1 MRILAFMGS
10 PRVHGLNAQLIDSAL
25 NGVVESGAEAKR
37 YDLIK
42 CNIKY
47 CIGCFKCIFENHE
60 LPVGKCT
67 LKDDMAAILEDYSQ
81 SDGFIYSS
89 PVYDVNITALMK
101 TFIERKFPLYCKDK
115 EDTIT
120 LPAARVPA
128 NFLKKAALFITANAR
143 DEYKEVMGDPS
154 FEALEY
160 DLLIEQVDI
169 IEKFYVGG
177 AHVMTN
183 ERLAKIRD
191 EACTIGRRL
200 VKSIEDARKT
210 MD

>member
-25 NGVVESGAEAKR
+25 KGVESVGAEAKR

-47 CIGCFKCIFENHE
+47 CIGCFKCVFENHE
-60 LPVGKCT
+60 LPFGKCT
-67 LKDDMAAILEDYSQ
+67 LTDDMAAILEDYLQ
-81 SDGFIYSS
+81 ADGYIFSS

-101 TFIERKFPLYCKDK
+101 TFIERKFPLYFKDK

-143 DEYKEVMGDPS
+143 DEYREVMGDPS
-154 FEALEY
+154 FEAMEY
-160 DLLIEQVDI
+160 DLMIEQVEI
-169 IEKFYVGG
+169 IERFYVGG
-177 AHVMTN
+177 AHVMTDA
-183 ERLAKIRD
+183 RLAKLLD
-191 EACTIGRRL
+191 EAFDIGVRL
-200 VKSIEDARKT
+200 VKSIEEARREEP
-210 MD
+210 